1 MLLRAFFFLISYL
14 LCYPL
19 RYLLCNIFCFV
30 LSVSSCFLLYN
41 SYKIENHYVP
51 PSSENIKNS
60 KMVSKGIT
68 RLHRPYRSVKISSSA
83 GSRHSRNAIPP
94 SCIHSGS
101 LSSMKKYTAKYTT
114 QPMQI
119 PVTTVL
125 RFFSFCSFS
134 KRICSSPIFPRQS
147 TLIPCSVCA
156 ELVIKEYAW
165 SYPANALHGPFS
177 RTLCKSCP

>member
-1 MLLRAFFFLISYL
+1 MYRLHPDIS
-14 LCYPL
+14 
-19 RYLLCNIFCFV
+19 
-30 LSVSSCFLLYN
+30 
-41 SYKIENHYVP
+41 
-51 PSSENIKNS
+51 KNS

-94 SCIHSGS
+94 SRIHSGS
-101 LSSMKKYTAKYTT
+101 LSSMIKYTAKYTT

-119 PVTTVL
+119 PATTVL

-134 KRICSSPIFPRQS
+134 KRICSSPILPRQS

-156 ELVIKEYAW
+156 DLVIKEYAW
-165 SYPANALHGPFS
+165 SYPENALHGPFPERFANPVHKRCGRYIHRQEAAS
-177 RTLCKSCP
+177 VFPPPKHSPQTKLSDDTALPVPP